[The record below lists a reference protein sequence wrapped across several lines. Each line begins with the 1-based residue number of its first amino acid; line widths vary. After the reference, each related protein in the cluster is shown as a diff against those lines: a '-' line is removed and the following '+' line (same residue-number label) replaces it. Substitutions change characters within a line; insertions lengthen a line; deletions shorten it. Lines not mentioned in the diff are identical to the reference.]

1 MKGLALALFLLIPL
15 AAHAEPAADEARA
28 QKLFTEVRC
37 VACQGQDIADSDAA
51 IAADMRREIRQAIAA
66 GRSDA
71 DIRADLYRHY
81 GDYVLFRPRF
91 SLSNLTLWAIPPLIV
106 IGGVAAFV
114 LMARRRGEA
123 RAYALS
129 EAEQKRIDDLTGSDR

>member
-1 MKGLALALFLLIPL
+1 MKALIVSLLLIV
-15 AAHAEPAADEARA
+15 PAAGHAAPAQDEARA

-51 IAADMRREIRQAIAA
+51 IAADMRRDIRQAIAA

-71 DIRADLYRHY
+71 DIRSDLYRHY

-91 SLSNLTLWAIPPLIV
+91 SLSNLLLWSVPPLIV
-106 IGGVAAFV
+106 IGGVVVFAV
-114 LMARRRGEA
+114 MTRRRGEVP
-123 RAYALS
+123 AYALS
-129 EAEQKRIDDLTGSDR
+129 EAEQKRLDDLTRGD

>member
-1 MKGLALALFLLIPL
+1 MKALALSVLLLLPA
-15 AAHAEPAADEARA
+15 AAHADPAGNEARA

-71 DIRADLYRHY
+71 AIRADLYRHY
-81 GDYVLFRPRF
+81 GDYVLFRPRL
-91 SLSNLTLWAIPPLIV
+91 SASNLILWGVPPLIV
-106 IGGVAAFV
+106 IGGVAVF
-114 LMARRRGEA
+114 LIMTRRRGAA

-129 EAEQKRIDDLTGSDR
+129 EAEQARLDDLTRPE